1 MQELKGNSEQWLQEV
16 NSILYYLSNVEAT
29 RNKELTEPVE
39 VIVKDGEFRFKGDE
53 KQEVLIVHKP

>member
-39 VIVKDGEFRFKGDE
+39 VIV
-53 KQEVLIVHKP
+53 